1 LNQVNQPLQ
10 ADQRFRKS
18 IECVI
23 SICLIQVKSNTPAK
37 STLQE
42 VGSIRHIGMIQVKS
56 IATGGKD
63 MSSGATSE
71 TQLVIITGMS
81 GAGKTVAIQSFEDLG
96 FFCVDNLP
104 PTLLPKFL
112 ELMKESGNKMNKVA
126 LVMDLR
132 GREFFDHLF
141 KALDDLSETSW
152 VNPQILFLDAD
163 DSTLVARYKETRRF
177 HPLAPS
183 GRPLEGIKL
192 ERKLLE
198 ELKGRAQIIYNTSKM
213 KPKDLREKIATEFS
227 ANKQTIFTVNV
238 MSFGFKHGIPIDADL
253 VFDVRFLPNPH
264 YIESMR
270 PKTGLDEEVSNYVL
284 KWNETHK
291 FLEKVT
297 DLLSFMLPHYKR
309 EGKAQLVIAIGCTG
323 GQHRSVALAEYIGH
337 FFEKDY
343 QTRVSHRDIDKR
355 KEKVT

>member
-1 LNQVNQPLQ
+1 M
-10 ADQRFRKS
+10 
-18 IECVI
+18 
-23 SICLIQVKSNTPAK
+23 
-37 STLQE
+37 ST
-42 VGSIRHIGMIQVKS
+42 GS
-56 IATGGKD
+56 TND
-63 MSSGATSE
+63 
-71 TQLVIITGMS
+71 TQMVIITGMS

-141 KALDDLSETSW
+141 RALDDLAETSW
-152 VNPQILFLDAD
+152 VTPQILFLDAD
-163 DSTLVARYKETRRF
+163 DSTLVRRYKETRRS

-183 GRPLEGIKL
+183 GLPLEGIVL
-192 ERKLLE
+192 ERELLDN
-198 ELKGRAQIIYNTSKM
+198 LKGRAQLIYNTSEM
-213 KPKDLREKIATEFS
+213 KPRELREKILTEFS
-227 ANKQTIFTVNV
+227 RNNKAIFTVNV
-238 MSFGFKHGIPIDADL
+238 MSFGFKHGLPIDADL

-264 YIESMR
+264 YIDHMR
-270 PKTGLDEEVSNYVL
+270 PMTGLDDEVSGYVL
-284 KWNETHK
+284 KWSETQK

-297 DLLSFMLPHYKR
+297 ELLAFMLPHYKR

-323 GQHRSVALAEYIGH
+323 GQHRSVALTEYIGH

-343 QTRVSHRDIDKR
+343 ETCISHRDIQRR
-355 KEKVT
+355 KEKTI

>member
-1 LNQVNQPLQ
+1 MTGTAL
-10 ADQRFRKS
+10 
-18 IECVI
+18 
-23 SICLIQVKSNTPAK
+23 CL
-37 STLQE
+37 LRRE
-42 VGSIRHIGMIQVKS
+42 
-56 IATGGKD
+56 GGKN
-63 MSSGATSE
+63 MSTGSLNES
-71 TQLVIITGMS
+71 QIVIITGMS

-141 KALDDLSETSW
+141 KALDDLVESAW
-152 VNPQILFLDAD
+152 VTPQILFLEAD
-163 DSTLVARYKETRRF
+163 DETLVRRYKETRRK
-177 HPLAPS
+177 HPLAQE
-183 GRPLEGIKL
+183 GLPLEGIQN
-192 ERKLLE
+192 ERDLLAD
-198 ELKGRAQIIYNTSKM
+198 LKGRAQIIYNTSQM
-213 KPKDLREKIATEFS
+213 KPRELREKILTQFS
-227 ANKQTIFTVNV
+227 ANNKTIFTVNV

-264 YIESMR
+264 YIDHMR
-270 PKTGLDEEVSNYVL
+270 PKTGLDEEVSSYVL
-284 KWNETHK
+284 KWAETQK

-323 GQHRSVALAEYIGH
+323 GQHRSVTLAEAIGH
-337 FFEKDY
+337 FYEKDFHT
-343 QTRVSHRDIDKR
+343 QISHRDIEKR
-355 KEKVT
+355 KEK

>member
-1 LNQVNQPLQ
+1 M
-10 ADQRFRKS
+10 
-18 IECVI
+18 
-23 SICLIQVKSNTPAK
+23 
-37 STLQE
+37 ST
-42 VGSIRHIGMIQVKS
+42 GS
-56 IATGGKD
+56 
-63 MSSGATSE
+63 TSD
-71 TQLVIITGMS
+71 TQMVIITGMS

-141 KALDDLSETSW
+141 KALDDLAETSW
-152 VNPQILFLDAD
+152 VTPQILFLDAD
-163 DSTLVARYKETRRF
+163 DSTLVRRYKESRRT

-183 GRPLEGIKL
+183 GLPLEGIQL
-192 ERKLLE
+192 ERELLE
-198 ELKGRAQIIYNTSKM
+198 ELKGRAQLIYNTSQM
-213 KPKDLREKIATEFS
+213 KPRELREKILNEFS
-227 ANKQTIFTVNV
+227 LNKKTIFTVNV
-238 MSFGFKHGIPIDADL
+238 MSFGFKYGLPIDADL

-264 YIESMR
+264 YIDHMR
-270 PKTGLDEEVSNYVL
+270 PKTGLDVDVSSYVL
-284 KWNETHK
+284 KWSETQK

-297 DLLSFMLPHYKR
+297 ELLSFMLPHYMR

-337 FFEKDY
+337 YFEKDY
-343 QTRVSHRDIDKR
+343 HTQIAHRDIERR
-355 KEKVT
+355 KDTTK

>member
-1 LNQVNQPLQ
+1 MSIGSLNESQ
-10 ADQRFRKS
+10 
-18 IECVI
+18 I
-23 SICLIQVKSNTPAK
+23 
-37 STLQE
+37 
-42 VGSIRHIGMIQVKS
+42 
-56 IATGGKD
+56 
-63 MSSGATSE
+63 
-71 TQLVIITGMS
+71 VIITGMS

-141 KALDDLSETSW
+141 KALDDLVESSW
-152 VNPQILFLDAD
+152 VTPQILFLEAD
-163 DSTLVARYKETRRF
+163 DETLVRRYKETRRK
-177 HPLAPS
+177 HPLAQE
-183 GRPLEGIKL
+183 GLPLEGIQN
-192 ERKLLE
+192 ERDLLAD
-198 ELKGRAQIIYNTSKM
+198 LKGRAQIIYNTSQM
-213 KPKDLREKIATEFS
+213 KPRELREKILTEFS
-227 ANKQTIFTVNV
+227 ANNKTIFTVNV

-264 YIESMR
+264 YIDHMR
-270 PKTGLDEEVSNYVL
+270 PKTGLDEEVSSYVL
-284 KWNETHK
+284 KWTETQK

-323 GQHRSVALAEYIGH
+323 GQHRSVTLAEAIGH
-337 FFEKDY
+337 FYEKDFH
-343 QTRVSHRDIDKR
+343 TKISHRDIEKR
-355 KEKVT
+355 KEK